1 MGDVDRLLHLDS
13 DGDFSS
19 KRGFP
24 AAGSTKFEKKRA
36 TLAGGTGA
44 MSKLGKASHFLEE
57 L

>member
-44 MSKLGKASHFLEE
+44 MSKLSKASHFLEE